1 MHFIRYLLPAGSRL
15 WKESRSVSNVSKIPR
30 ITLRRQCGQVEK
42 TQALTLDR
50 PGISTQLSPGRISEP
65 VWVIKLTWLRC
76 HETSIIDMCT
86 MPSRGGCSLNMNP
99 LPLLFWPGSLS
110 MGGDPVWEPMILQ
123 LWEKSTSCPSQTAFW
138 GILVTGNCV
147 QLTPTTRKLYPRWQA
162 VCLLKTEGPIKQAPP
177 FDLFPGF
184 RHYL

>member
-65 VWVIKLTWLRC
+65 VWVIILTWLRC
-76 HETSIIDMCT
+76 HETSIIDICT

-99 LPLLFWPGSLS
+99 LPFLFWPGSLS

-162 VCLLKTEGPIKQAPP
+162 VCLLKTEGPIKQAPTC
-177 FDLFPGF
+177 DLFPGF